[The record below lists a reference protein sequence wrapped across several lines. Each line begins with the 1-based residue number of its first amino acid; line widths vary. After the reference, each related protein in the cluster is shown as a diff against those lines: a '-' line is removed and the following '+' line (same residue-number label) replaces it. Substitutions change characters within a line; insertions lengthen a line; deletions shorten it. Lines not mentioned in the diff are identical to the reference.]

1 MTAPCSAEMH
11 FWNVSS
17 CSNGEQGRIRLAEF
31 AHLGPPPRLQVNES
45 KQLARRLF
53 LRATLVQELERVYVM
68 STMGLLPCAPPPDMF
83 LLGSLA
89 TALVLTTRA
98 VVVAILRVQRSQER
112 GAARALSCSRSRRL
126 GKWTSS
132 DKRTTTDGF

>member
-1 MTAPCSAEMH
+1 
-11 FWNVSS
+11 
-17 CSNGEQGRIRLAEF
+17 
-31 AHLGPPPRLQVNES
+31 
-45 KQLARRLF
+45 
-53 LRATLVQELERVYVM
+53 VM